1 MTTSSLRL
9 ALPGGQT
16 LGHIGRRLGGLG
28 LALLLPAAML
38 YLWQLAASHE
48 WVTPL
53 LLPAPAMVLQ
63 ALVDLHDSGE
73 LWEHLRISL
82 GRVGWGYLAGV
93 VLGLALGAAMGLS
106 KTVEAY
112 LMPSFKAVSL
122 VPVLGWLPLFIMLI
136 GIDEGLKVL
145 IIAKAVIVPVTI
157 NTVKGIRNIA
167 PGHFEVARIYRFS
180 PQQTLTRLIVP
191 SALPSL
197 ATGLRLGLA
206 NAWMALVAV
215 ELLAA
220 SEGVGFLMVHSRQL
234 FQLDMVMASMV
245 VIGVTGWV
253 LDRILQSVEQRLL
266 AWRVTAY

>member
-1 MTTSSLRL
+1 MTTALRP
-9 ALPGGQT
+9 AVSP
-16 LGHIGRRLGGLG
+16 
-28 LALLLPAAML
+28 PAAQTVV
-38 YLWQLAASHE
+38 WQPAAGFQ
-48 WVTPL
+48 TK
-53 LLPAPAMVLQ
+53 
-63 ALVDLHDSGE
+63 ALSSGANE
-73 LWEHLRISL
+73 TLIGGAKGSGKSDILIARHLRYVD
-82 GRVGWGYLAGV
+82 RPKYK
-93 VLGLALGAAMGLS
+93 GLITRQS
-106 KTVEAY
+106 YVEMQE
-112 LMPSFKAVSL
+112 LIRRGESDRLEFKSSARWNLHTKARDERIEL
-122 VPVLGWLPLFIMLI
+122 V
-136 GIDEGLKVL
+136 
-145 IIAKAVIVPVTI
+145 IAKAVIVPVTI

-180 PQQTLTRLIVP
+180 PLQTLTRLIVP
-191 SALPSL
+191 STLPSL

-266 AWRVTAY
+266 AWRITAY

>member
-1 MTTSSLRL
+1 MTTSFRL
-9 ALPGGQT
+9 SLPGSQAAAQT
-16 LGHIGRRLGGLG
+16 GRRLAGLG
-28 LALLLPAAML
+28 LALLLPATIL
-38 YLWQLAASHE
+38 YLWQLAATHE

-53 LLPAPAMVLQ
+53 LLPAPAMVMQ

-73 LWEHLRISL
+73 LWDHLGISL

-93 VLGLALGAAMGLS
+93 VLGLVLGAAMGLS
-106 KTVEAY
+106 KTVAAY

-136 GIDEGLKVL
+136 GIEESLKVL

-157 NTVKGIRNIA
+157 STVKGIRNIA
-167 PGHFEVARIYRFS
+167 PAHFEVARIYHLS
-180 PQQTLTRLIVP
+180 PLQTLARLIVP
-191 SALPSL
+191 STLPSL

-245 VIGVTGWV
+245 VIGVTGWA
-253 LDRILQSVEQRLL
+253 LDRILQSIEQRLL

>member
-1 MTTSSLRL
+1 MTTSLSLP
-9 ALPGGQT
+9 LPGGQA
-16 LGHIGRRLGGLG
+16 LRQAGRRLAGLG
-28 LALLLPAAML
+28 LALLLPAAIL
-38 YLWQLAASHE
+38 YLWHLAAFHE

-53 LLPAPAMVLQ
+53 LLPAPATVLQ
-63 ALVDLHDSGE
+63 ALVDLHDSGD
-73 LWEHLRISL
+73 LWAHLGISL
-82 GRVGWGYLAGV
+82 GRVGGGYLAGV
-93 VLGLALGAAMGLS
+93 ALGLALGAAMGLS
-106 KTVEAY
+106 KTAEAY
-112 LMPSFKAVSL
+112 LMPSFKAISL
-122 VPVLGWLPLFIMLI
+122 VPVLGWLPLFMMLI
-136 GIDEGLKVL
+136 GIEEGLKVL

-167 PGHFEVARIYRFS
+167 PGHCEVARIYRFS
-180 PQQTLTRLIVP
+180 PWQTLSRLIVP

-245 VIGVTGWV
+245 VIGVTGWL
-253 LDRILQSVEQRLL
+253 LDRILQIVERRLL

>member
-1 MTTSSLRL
+1 MTTSLSLRL
-9 ALPGGQT
+9 PTSQVAAHT
-16 LGHIGRRLGGLG
+16 GRRLAGLG
-28 LALLLPAAML
+28 LALLLPAAIL
-38 YLWQLAASHE
+38 YLWQLAADHE
-48 WVTPL
+48 WVSPL

-73 LWEHLRISL
+73 LWDHLGISL

-93 VLGLALGAAMGLS
+93 ALGLTLGAAMGLS

-112 LMPSFKAVSL
+112 LMPSFKAISL

-136 GIDEGLKVL
+136 GIEESLKVL

-180 PQQTLTRLIVP
+180 PLQTLTRLIVP

-197 ATGLRLGLA
+197 ATGLRLGLS

-245 VIGVTGWV
+245 VIGVTGWL
-253 LDRILQSVEQRLL
+253 LDRVLQIIERRLL

>member
-1 MTTSSLRL
+1 MTTSFPLS
-9 ALPGGQT
+9 LPGSQAAVQA
-16 LGHIGRRLGGLG
+16 GRRLGGLG
-28 LALLLPAAML
+28 LALLLPAAIL
-38 YLWQLAASHE
+38 YLWQLAATRE

-53 LLPAPAMVLQ
+53 LLPAPAVVLQ
-63 ALVDLHDSGE
+63 ALIDLHAGGE
-73 LWEHLRISL
+73 LWEHLGISL

-93 VLGLALGAAMGLS
+93 VLGLLLGAAMGLS

-136 GIDEGLKVL
+136 GIEESLKVL

-180 PQQTLTRLIVP
+180 PLQTLGRLIVP

-253 LDRILQSVEQRLL
+253 LDRALQSVEQRLL

>member
-1 MTTSSLRL
+1 MTTSFSLS
-9 ALPGGQT
+9 LPGSQAAAQA
-16 LGHIGRRLGGLG
+16 GRRLGGLG
-28 LALLLPAAML
+28 LALLLPAAIL
-38 YLWQLAASHE
+38 YLWQLAATHE

-63 ALVDLHDSGE
+63 ALVDLHASGE
-73 LWEHLRISL
+73 LWEHLGISL

-93 VLGLALGAAMGLS
+93 ALGLTLGAAMGLS

-136 GIDEGLKVL
+136 GIEESLKVL

-180 PQQTLTRLIVP
+180 PLQTLGRLIVP

>member
-1 MTTSSLRL
+1 MTTSSLS
-9 ALPGGQT
+9 LPGSQAA
-16 LGHIGRRLGGLG
+16 GHAGRHLASLG
-28 LALLLPAAML
+28 LALLLPAAIL
-38 YLWQLAASHE
+38 YLWHLAALHE

-63 ALVDLHDSGE
+63 ALTDLHDSGE
-73 LWEHLRISL
+73 LWEHLGISL

-93 VLGLALGAAMGLS
+93 VLGLVLGAAMGLS
-106 KTVEAY
+106 KTIEAY
-112 LMPSFKAVSL
+112 LMPSFKAISL

-136 GIDEGLKVL
+136 GIEESLKVL

-157 NTVKGIRNIA
+157 NTVKGIRSIA
-167 PGHFEVARIYRFS
+167 PGHFEVARIYHFS
-180 PQQTLTRLIVP
+180 PLQTLTRLIVP
-191 SALPSL
+191 ATLPSL